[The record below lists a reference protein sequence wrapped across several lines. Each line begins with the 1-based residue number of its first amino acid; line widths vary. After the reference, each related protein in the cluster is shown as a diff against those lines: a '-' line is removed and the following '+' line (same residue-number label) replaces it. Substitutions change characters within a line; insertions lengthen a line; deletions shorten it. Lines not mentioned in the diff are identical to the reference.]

1 MNDVVVITGIREL
14 HPNSR
19 HLVAERVQA
28 VCGETSVMV
37 FGGALGVDTEAL
49 IAAGE
54 YNPHGPPQRVVVVP
68 FTLKHQPNEA
78 QKAIRY
84 FAHVVRELGL
94 PQGRS
99 AYLQRNDVMLERAA
113 AVNQARKND
122 QHSLLLAFTDG
133 RKTGGTAYT
142 IKEAKKLGIRTVIVT
157 VGGTGREP

>member
-14 HPNSR
+14 HPNSH

-28 VCGETSVMV
+28 VCGAASVMV

-68 FTLKHQPNEA
+68 FTLRHQPAEA
-78 QKAIRY
+78 QRAIRY
-84 FAHVVRELGL
+84 HAHVVRELGL

-113 AVNQARKND
+113 AVNRARKND

-142 IKEAKKLGIRTVIVT
+142 IREAEKLGIRAEIVT
-157 VGGTGREP
+157 VGRDRS